1 MISFIYYNQMSS
13 FIKTDYEILKT
24 LDVVDNVSYKGIKD
38 APKLFKSIW
47 KGKASYSW
55 FAGGHAALAVLFS
68 KMLGKKSIV
77 VLGGYEVA
85 NCPQINYG
93 AALNQ
98 KSAFFARFALKY
110 ADKVLSV
117 DESLKEEAMVEYGLD
132 GDNIEIL
139 PTGYDPEYFKPEEK
153 KEGTV
158 LTVAPTSAYLRKG
171 LDLFFAV
178 ARKLPEYK
186 FVVAGKKTS
195 DFQDGFG
202 WIIAPNVK
210 FTGWITDKDLL
221 KYYQRAKVYCQLSY
235 HEGLPNALC
244 EAMLCE
250 CVPVGTLRNGIPKA
264 IGDTGY
270 TIKVGDVENT
280 VKAVCLAMI
289 SDGKYA
295 RERIKERFP
304 LENRRKRLY
313 EIFNKQDF

>member
-24 LDVVDNVSYKGIKD
+24 IDVIDINSYKGVKD
-38 APKLFKSIW
+38 IPKLFRSILRSE
-47 KGKASYSW
+47 ASYSW

-85 NCPQINYG
+85 NCPEINYG
-93 AALNQ
+93 AVLNP
-98 KSAFFARFALKY
+98 KSAFFAKFALKY

-117 DESLKEEAMVEYGLD
+117 DESLKEEAISEYGLS

-139 PTGYDPEYFKPEEK
+139 PTGYDPKYFKPEGEK
-153 KEGTV
+153 DEIV
-158 LTVAPTSAYLRKG
+158 LTVAPTSAYGRKG
-171 LDLFFAV
+171 IPLFLEV
-178 ARKLPEYK
+178 AKKLPEYQ
-186 FVVAGKKTS
+186 FVIVGNGLSFKASLNATY
-195 DFQDGFG
+195 
-202 WIIAPNVK
+202 
-210 FTGWITDKDLL
+210 TGHLSDKDLL

-270 TIKVGDVENT
+270 IVKVGDVENT
-280 VKAVCLAMI
+280 VKAVWLAMS
-289 SDGKYA
+289 SDGKCA
-295 RERIKERFP
+295 RERIEDMFP

-313 EIFNKQDF
+313 EIFNK